1 MVEFWNSLLTEKSW
15 SILQELKKEHDFI
28 LIGGWAVYLFTN
40 KQKSKDIDIII
51 SINELQKF
59 KSQNLSKNDKL
70 KKYEIKKGEIDID
83 IYVEHYSKFAIPSED
98 MRGYTTKIQGYDVII
113 PEMLLI
119 LKQNA
124 YNDRKNSIKGEKDLI
139 DIMSLLFFSEIDF
152 KKYLDILK
160 KYKIEDYYQALRS
173 MINSFKDYDKLE
185 INPREFKL
193 RKNKLLGRMLK

>member
-15 SILQELKKEHDFI
+15 NILQELKKEYKFI

-40 KQKSKDIDIII
+40 KQKSKDIDIVV
-51 SINELQKF
+51 SIDELRKF

-70 KKYEIKKGEIDID
+70 RKYEIKKEEIDID
-83 IYVEHYSKFAIPSED
+83 IYVEHYSKFAISVED
-98 MRGYTTKIQGYDVII
+98 IKNYATKIQGYNVII
-113 PEMLLI
+113 PEVLLI

-124 YNDRKNSIKGEKDLI
+124 YSDRKDSIKGEKDLI

-152 KKYLDILK
+152 KKYIDILK
-160 KYKIEDYYQALRS
+160 KYKLENYYSALRS
-173 MINSFKDYDKLE
+173 MLKNFKDYNKLE

-193 RKNKLLGRMLK
+193 RKNKLLGRM